1 MTDRLVQRNASGFAA
16 FTLVIVALFVGLG
29 VWQLQRRVE
38 KHALIAA
45 LNERLA
51 AAPVPLA
58 DPSQWPALTSEKDE
72 FRRVSFTATYE
83 SRLDA
88 VVYSSG
94 TAMRNEISGPGSWA
108 FIPARLPTGETVA
121 VNAGFVP
128 NTIQDRNQQDRMVSQ
143 LITNEPVMLTG
154 YVRFPVAAGSFTPN
168 VEHAK
173 RLWFTRDHLAMAQ
186 ALGSDRVAPFYIDLE
201 APVPPS
207 GIPKPGPLQVHLPD
221 DHMRYAITWF
231 SLAGLLL
238 IAFAVW
244 LRGRMPA
251 PFLMSASGTFKTR
264 RDVRSMVAIGG
275 KRTSR
280 GSPHFGSD

>member
-1 MTDRLVQRNASGFAA
+1 MTDRLMQRNASGFAV
-16 FTLVIVALFVGLG
+16 FTLVIVALFVCLG
-29 VWQLQRRVE
+29 IWQLQRRVE

-51 AAPVPLA
+51 AAPVPL
-58 DPSQWPALTSEKDE
+58 PHPWQWPALTSEKDE

-94 TAMRNEISGPGSWA
+94 TAMRNDISGPGSWA

-128 NTIQDRNQQDRMVSQ
+128 NTIQDRNQQDRMMAQ
-143 LITNEPVMLTG
+143 LITNMPVTLTG
-154 YVRFPVAAGSFTPN
+154 YVRFPAAAGSFTPN

-231 SLAGLLL
+231 SLAVLLL

-251 PFLMSASGTFKTR
+251 RWHL
-264 RDVRSMVAIGG
+264 
-275 KRTSR
+275 
-280 GSPHFGSD
+280 

>member
-1 MTDRLVQRNASGFAA
+1 VRTMTDRVGQRRTSGFAV
-16 FTLVIVALFVGLG
+16 FTLVMVVLFVGAG
-29 VWQLQRRVE
+29 VWHLQRLVGQ
-38 KHALIAA
+38 HALIAA
-45 LNERLA
+45 ALDERLA
-51 AAPVPLA
+51 AAPVPLP
-58 DPSQWPALTSEKDE
+58 DPSQWHTLTSEKDE

-88 VVYSSG
+88 MVYSSD
-94 TAMRNEISGPGSWA
+94 TSMRSDISGPGNWA
-108 FIPARLPTGETVA
+108 FIPAQLPTGETVG

-128 NTIQDRNQQDRMVSQ
+128 NTIQDRNQQDRVVAQ
-143 LITNEPVMLTG
+143 LITNKPVRLTG
-154 YVRFPVAAGSFTPN
+154 YLRFPVAAGLFTPN

-186 ALGSDRVAPFYIDLE
+186 ALGWDRVAPFYLDLE

-221 DHMRYAITWF
+221 NHMRYAITQS

-244 LRGRMPA
+244 LRGRMLA
-251 PFLMSASGTFKTR
+251 PS
-264 RDVRSMVAIGG
+264 
-275 KRTSR
+275 
-280 GSPHFGSD
+280 

>member
-1 MTDRLVQRNASGFAA
+1 MTDRVGQRSTGGFAV
-16 FTLVIVALFVGLG
+16 FTLVMVALFVSVG

-45 LNERLA
+45 LDERLA
-51 AAPVPLA
+51 AAPVSLP
-58 DPSQWPALTSEKDE
+58 DPSQWPALTSEEDE

-88 VVYSSG
+88 MVYSSG
-94 TAMRNEISGPGSWA
+94 TSMRNDISGPGNWA
-108 FIPARLPTGETVA
+108 FIPARLPNGEIVA

-128 NTIQDRNQQDRMVSQ
+128 NMVQDRNLQDRVVAQ
-143 LITNEPVMLTG
+143 LITNKPVTLTG
-154 YVRFPVAAGSFTPN
+154 YLRFPVVAGLFTPN
-168 VEHAK
+168 VERDK

-186 ALGSDRVAPFYIDLE
+186 ALGWDRVAPFYIDLE

-244 LRGRMPA
+244 LRGGMPA
-251 PFLMSASGTFKTR
+251 SS
-264 RDVRSMVAIGG
+264 
-275 KRTSR
+275 
-280 GSPHFGSD
+280 